1 MRRFSSLCA
10 LKAAKPSFKPRATTK
25 QPDNFEKHFYASGSQ
40 QPEKVKIWDQLNIS
54 KDEFFVRKYGNI
66 TPEQRKKLDA
76 KVARQRYLREE
87 RRKHE
92 LGDDYNKPRPRI
104 VLNQLS
110 EYVYGTHPVLSA
122 LRGGKRDA
130 YSTLYIFNPKEKSE
144 EILEEAKKFGVKIVE
159 KKNKGEMNTLSSN
172 GVHNGVVLETKRI
185 QTPEISLLGAD
196 FNGETGTYS
205 VVTFEESKIDSVT
218 ITKEIARKV
227 PSGYNKFPLGI
238 YVDGVTDPVNLG
250 SIIRSAYYLGAD
262 FLVVPDLDSARLGP
276 VAAKA
281 SAGALDLMPIYRAEN
296 PLLFLDSSRQ
306 NGWSIVT
313 ASAELGEQ
321 HVEDLKEKYKR
332 QLSAKLT
339 ESSEL
344 PSILNLTP
352 TILVFGSEG
361 TGVRTNV
368 KIRSDF
374 LVGLSKGRA
383 DDQLVDSLNVGV
395 AAGLMIA
402 KCLEH

>member
-1 MRRFSSLCA
+1 MRRFSTLSA
-10 LKAAKPSFKPRATTK
+10 LKAGKPSFKPRVTTK

-92 LGDDYNKPRPRI
+92 LGDDYDKPKPRV
-104 VLNQLS
+104 VLNPLS
-110 EYVYGTHPVLSA
+110 EYIYGTHPVLSA
-122 LRGGKRDA
+122 LKGGKRDA
-130 YSTLYIFNPKEKSE
+130 FNTLYIFNPKENTE
-144 EILEEAKKFGVKIVE
+144 EILDLAKKYGLRIIE
-159 KKNKGEMNTLSSN
+159 KKNKGEMNMLSAN

-185 QTPEISLLGAD
+185 QTPAISLLGAD
-196 FNGETGTYS
+196 FDGDAGTYS
-205 VVTFEESKIDSVT
+205 VTTFSDSQIERVS
-218 ITKEIARKV
+218 ITKEIARKI
-227 PSGYNKFPLGI
+227 PSGYKRFPLGI

-250 SIIRSAYYLGAD
+250 SIIRSSYYLGAD
-262 FLVVPDLDSARLGP
+262 FIVVPDLDSARLGP

-321 HVEDLKEKYKR
+321 HLEDLKQKHKG
-332 QLSAKLT
+332 QFSAKLT
-339 ESSEL
+339 DSLEL
-344 PSILNLTP
+344 PNILNLTP

-361 TGVRTNV
+361 AGVRTNV
-368 KIRSDF
+368 KLRSDF
-374 LVGLSKGRA
+374 LVGLSKGRTE
-383 DDQLVDSLNVGV
+383 DQLVDSLNVGV

-402 KCLEH
+402 KCLEI